1 MNKTDIK
8 RTRFVLAG
16 NRIGVF
22 GKGGAGKSTA
32 IVLLGNYLRELG
44 YEVCILDADSTNIG
58 LPLGLGIDQSPE
70 TLIDYF
76 GGMIFSGGRVTCPV
90 DDPTLLVGGELY
102 LDELPSRYYRRNQAG
117 ITLLIAGKIG
127 EKGAGAGCDGPISK
141 VVRDLRIIGREE
153 NPVTL
158 VDFKAGFE
166 DTARGVITGLD
177 WAIVLVDPTVAAVEM
192 AANMRDMVYQIK
204 NGKLPATRHLESLDL
219 VTIANQLFIDARI
232 KGVLFLLSK
241 IGNSDVETYLRTRL
255 SEHSIEPDGVIH
267 EDPSISLA
275 WLKGTPLDSQ
285 RSRADIACFVR
296 KLEITEE
303 LYIAK
308 SDIKIIEG

>member
-1 MNKTDIK
+1 MNNPVIHSKKT
-8 RTRFVLAG
+8 VLAG
-16 NRIGVF
+16 KRIGVLEKE
-22 GKGGAGKSTA
+22 GLERARQLC
-32 IVLLGNYLRELG
+32 LLGNYLRELG

-141 VVRDLRIIGREE
+141 VVRDLRILGREE

-192 AANMRDMVYQIK
+192 AI
-204 NGKLPATRHLESLDL
+204 T
-219 VTIANQLFIDARI
+219 
-232 KGVLFLLSK
+232 
-241 IGNSDVETYLRTRL
+241 
-255 SEHSIEPDGVIH
+255 
-267 EDPSISLA
+267 
-275 WLKGTPLDSQ
+275 
-285 RSRADIACFVR
+285 C
-296 KLEITEE
+296 EI
-303 LYIAK
+303 
-308 SDIKIIEG
+308 